1 MFCTQTVTLTNKY
14 YWPFKQIQLQKKRVK
29 LKNTSER
36 NISNHVTQLVSTSQ
50 PYIIMWI
57 SKLLVDC
64 LILSDV
70 VLKFLLDV
78 GQWDY
83 KLQVIVNNFLMLL
96 VVNDSVGTMIL
107 TVIEANYL
115 SALRNYKVKLVK
127 HKM

>member
-1 MFCTQTVTLTNKY
+1 MFCTQTETLTNKY